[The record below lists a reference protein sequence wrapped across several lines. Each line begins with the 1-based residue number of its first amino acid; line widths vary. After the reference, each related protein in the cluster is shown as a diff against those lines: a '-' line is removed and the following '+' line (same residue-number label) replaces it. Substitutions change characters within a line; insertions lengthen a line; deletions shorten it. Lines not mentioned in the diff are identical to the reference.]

1 MLPKDKLST
10 ALVISR
16 AVVLTT
22 LVAITPTVA
31 QAQSRPV
38 VTVVN
43 TDANPVVT
51 RITNAVVPITVSNAD
66 PIPIQD
72 ADGGEYTHVGQK
84 PSRLVTLSASANAA
98 ALIGP
103 DTAGGPLFVV
113 PTGFR
118 FVLTDIEWSAN
129 CTNDNYVSFSLSRER
144 PAGGLDRPIRA
155 LTPCDSGVAVFE
167 RHYTTGQVFGAGQ
180 QFTAEGFVFGT
191 STPVQGV
198 NAQIHGYLVPV
209 D

>member
-1 MLPKDKLST
+1 MQTERLFC
-10 ALVISR
+10 
-16 AVVLTT
+16 AVVLA
-22 LVAITPTVA
+22 LLAVVAPTAA

-38 VTVVN
+38 VTVIN

-66 PIPIQD
+66 PIPVQD
-72 ADGGEYTHVGQK
+72 ADAGEYTHVGQK
-84 PSRLVTLSASANAA
+84 PSRLVTVSASANGAT
-98 ALIGP
+98 LIGP

-113 PTGFR
+113 PAGFR

-129 CTNDNYVSFSLSRER
+129 CTNDNYVSFSLVRER

-155 LTPCDSGVAVFE
+155 LTPCDSGVAIFE
-167 RHYTTGQVFGAGQ
+167 RHYTTGQAFGAGQ
-180 QFTAEGFVFGT
+180 QFTAEGFVYGT
-191 STPVQGV
+191 STPVQAV
-198 NAQIHGYLVPV
+198 NAQIHGYFVPV